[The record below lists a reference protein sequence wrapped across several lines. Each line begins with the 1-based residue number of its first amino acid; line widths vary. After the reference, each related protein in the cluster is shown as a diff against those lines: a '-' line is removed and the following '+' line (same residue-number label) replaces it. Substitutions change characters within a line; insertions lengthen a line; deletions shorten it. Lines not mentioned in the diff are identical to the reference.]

1 MTATPALT
9 RNQLAA
15 MIDHTLLAP
24 EATPKD
30 IDALCAEA
38 KKLGVY
44 AVCVSPTLTARAVL
58 AVAGSPVLVAAVAG
72 FPSGAHTAW
81 LKAGEAGLA
90 AAAGAREIDM
100 VINLGLA
107 RAGALERGGG

>member
-24 EATPKD
+24 EATLKD

-38 KKLGVY
+38 GKLGVY

-58 AVAGSPVLVAAVAG
+58 GWPAA
-72 FPSGAHTAW
+72 PSWWRRWPASRPGRTPP
-81 LKAGEAGLA
+81 G
-90 AAAGAREIDM
+90 
-100 VINLGLA
+100 
-107 RAGALERGGG
+107 